1 MREEMMVSLGGSPNK
16 WKTGACNYGSL
27 LTLQIV
33 KRMLEAGEKEAD
45 KQKVPMSMA
54 ISDAGG
60 NLLAFRRMDNAALFS
75 IQISIDKAYTAV
87 FGKMATGKFGE
98 MYHSGGLVPLFFHN
112 RWITFNG
119 GYPILKDDILVG
131 GLGVSGGV
139 IEDVRVAKTM
149 LKAGQFST
157 REVDEFIASNETQ
170 GKNKSK

>member
-1 MREEMMVSLGGSPNK
+1 MKEEIIVSIGESPTK
-16 WKTGACNYGSL
+16 WKTGGCNYGSF

-33 KRMLEAGEKEAD
+33 KRMLEAGEKEAY

-54 ISDAGG
+54 ISDASG

-75 IQISIDKAYTAV
+75 IQISMDKAYTAV
-87 FGKMATGKFGE
+87 FGKMATGKFGDI
-98 MYHSGGLVPLFFHN
+98 YRSGGLVPLFFHN

-139 IEDVRVAKTM
+139 IEDVRVAKAM

-157 REVDEFIASNETQ
+157 READEFIASNEAEIKKQT
-170 GKNKSK
+170 K